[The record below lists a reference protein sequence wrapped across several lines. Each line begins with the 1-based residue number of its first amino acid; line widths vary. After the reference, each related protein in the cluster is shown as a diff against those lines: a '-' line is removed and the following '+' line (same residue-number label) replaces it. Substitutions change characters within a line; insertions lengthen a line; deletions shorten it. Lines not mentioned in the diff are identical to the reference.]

1 MTGIE
6 ALEQWSRDLEPSVML
21 PYYKDVL
28 PYLNDYL
35 KSSAKNSKY
44 RILVSNCCWRIVVV
58 LAT

>member
-44 RILVSNCCWRIVVV
+44 RILVSNCC
-58 LAT
+58 

>member
-6 ALEQWSRDLEPSVML
+6 ALEQWSKDLEPGVMM

-35 KSSAKNSKY
+35 KSSAKSSK
-44 RILVSNCCWRIVVV
+44 
-58 LAT
+58 